1 LELSTSPDAVRRLWW
16 KAALGAV
23 VLWAVYLLMPG
34 EDGVLRNLVLYPGA
48 DLAAAAA
55 VVLGVRLYRPRT
67 PAAWCLI
74 AAGLASFAVADF
86 IYGIHRVTGQ
96 DPFPSSADVF
106 YLAAYPLFIAGL
118 QVAVRSRAAGEWG
131 NLVDAAIITVTAALF
146 ALLLIADQYVG
157 DPDISLRATFVASAY
172 PLADVLLLAV
182 AVTFLLGAS
191 WRPPA
196 LKLLAASI
204 ALTLAGDVVYSAE
217 ELFTSGGEA
226 RAADALLL
234 AGTLAMGLA
243 GLHPSMI
250 ELTAEPHEVTSPIL
264 SVPRVVG
271 FYLVSLV
278 PAVVLC
284 FQALSAQVQYVWIT
298 IVALGAVGV
307 LIVIRSID
315 LVRQTRRAG
324 DREASLAR
332 LGSELLDSSLD
343 QDEALAAA
351 ERAASDVLPIGVG
364 RVLGADE
371 DPGEGGRV
379 FRAPVE
385 VHGRLVAVIVA
396 DERAVAVRGVRDAL
410 RTVAHVLALAL
421 EHHDLLMAQQAA
433 ADRLAEQNAQLR
445 ELDRMKDQLVGS
457 VSHELRTPLTSIG
470 GYTEMLIGEEFGAL
484 NGDQMSFATTIERN
498 CRRLN
503 RLIDDILFVSR
514 VDAGRLSLERSWVD
528 INEVAGASV
537 IAALPRAAQGQVT
550 LDLAVDEGLPELWSD
565 PTRLTQMF
573 DNLISNAVKFTPP
586 NGTIWVRLGSTGDVV
601 HVEVE
606 DTGMGIPPEEI
617 DRLFERFFRTST
629 VGEVAGTGLGLSI
642 VKSIVEVHD
651 GTISVSSTE
660 GVGTT
665 FRVELPARPRSEV
678 EQSEPR
684 MAR

>member
-1 LELSTSPDAVRRLWW
+1 
-16 KAALGAV
+16 
-23 VLWAVYLLMPG
+23 
-34 EDGVLRNLVLYPGA
+34 
-48 DLAAAAA
+48 
-55 VVLGVRLYRPRT
+55 
-67 PAAWCLI
+67 
-74 AAGLASFAVADF
+74 
-86 IYGIHRVTGQ
+86 
-96 DPFPSSADVF
+96 
-106 YLAAYPLFIAGL
+106 
-118 QVAVRSRAAGEWG
+118 
-131 NLVDAAIITVTAALF
+131 
-146 ALLLIADQYVG
+146 
-157 DPDISLRATFVASAY
+157 
-172 PLADVLLLAV
+172 
-182 AVTFLLGAS
+182 
-191 WRPPA
+191 
-196 LKLLAASI
+196 
-204 ALTLAGDVVYSAE
+204 
-217 ELFTSGGEA
+217 
-226 RAADALLL
+226 
-234 AGTLAMGLA
+234 
-243 GLHPSMI
+243 
-250 ELTAEPHEVTSPIL
+250 
-264 SVPRVVG
+264 
-271 FYLVSLV
+271 
-278 PAVVLC
+278 
-284 FQALSAQVQYVWIT
+284 
-298 IVALGAVGV
+298 
-307 LIVIRSID
+307 
-315 LVRQTRRAG
+315 
-324 DREASLAR
+324 
-332 LGSELLDSSLD
+332 
-343 QDEALAAA
+343 
-351 ERAASDVLPIGVG
+351 
-364 RVLGADE
+364 
-371 DPGEGGRV
+371 
-379 FRAPVE
+379 
-385 VHGRLVAVIVA
+385 VA